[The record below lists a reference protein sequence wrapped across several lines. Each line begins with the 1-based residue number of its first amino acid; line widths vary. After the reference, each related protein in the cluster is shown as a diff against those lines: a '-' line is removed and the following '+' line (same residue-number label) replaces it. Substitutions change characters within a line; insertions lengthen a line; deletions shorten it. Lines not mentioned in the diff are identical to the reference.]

1 MTLNTSRRGFLQ
13 GAAAAGAVLAIGLDA
28 RGVLAKTDA
37 AGGTLTPFVTV
48 SPEGKVTA
56 IVKHF
61 EMGQG
66 TTTGLTS
73 LIAEEMNLTLEAV
86 DYVFAPSDNDRYK
99 NLLFGIQ
106 GTGGSTAMANSFMQY
121 RQAGA
126 AAREML
132 LAAAAQDWGVD
143 VAELSMADGVISG
156 AGQTGTLGA
165 FVATAVTLP
174 VPDAPPLKEA
184 SAFRVIGNPEST
196 RKDTGSKINGTA
208 VYAMDLHLDNQLVV
222 MIARTPRFG
231 GKVASFDAGAA
242 SEVRGF
248 VQAAALPNGAG
259 VAVYAETTWAA
270 LQARDMLDVT
280 WDFSEAEGRSSEEI
294 QEELLAAVRGE
305 AQFDASSEI
314 ELSETTA
321 ALEAAEQLVEAEFY
335 LPMLAHAPME
345 PLTCTIEPT
354 AEGIVLHDGCQ
365 IPGAAHMTIA
375 QVLEMP
381 PEQITVNT
389 VYAGGS
395 FGRRATPYA
404 DYHVEA
410 ALVFAMTDRSRPV
423 KLVWSREDDIT
434 GGAYRPAFAHRVRV
448 GLDAE
453 GGIVGW
459 DHRIA
464 GQSIFKG
471 TFFEEFVVRDG
482 VDHSSV
488 EGVPD
493 TPYAIPGMHVGL
505 TDAQP
510 STSVNWWRSVG
521 HSHTAY
527 VMESVMDM
535 VAQAAGQD
543 PLAYRLRY
551 LPGETPDQQRLAGV
565 LELAAEKAGWRG
577 ALLEGHSQGIAAH
590 KSFGSYV
597 AQVVE
602 ISRDAD
608 DLVQIQKVVSAVDC
622 GIAVNPDVIAAQIEG
637 GIGYGIG
644 HVMRNEI
651 TLDGGEV
658 VQSNFP
664 D

>member
-1 MTLNTSRRGFLQ
+1 
-13 GAAAAGAVLAIGLDA
+13 
-28 RGVLAKTDA
+28 
-37 AGGTLTPFVTV
+37 
-48 SPEGKVTA
+48 
-56 IVKHF
+56 
-61 EMGQG
+61 
-66 TTTGLTS
+66 
-73 LIAEEMNLTLEAV
+73 
-86 DYVFAPSDNDRYK
+86 
-99 NLLFGIQ
+99 
-106 GTGGSTAMANSFMQY
+106 
-121 RQAGA
+121 
-126 AAREML
+126 
-132 LAAAAQDWGVD
+132 
-143 VAELSMADGVISG
+143 
-156 AGQTGTLGA
+156 
-165 FVATAVTLP
+165 
-174 VPDAPPLKEA
+174 
-184 SAFRVIGNPEST
+184 
-196 RKDTGSKINGTA
+196 
-208 VYAMDLHLDNQLVV
+208 
-222 MIARTPRFG
+222 
-231 GKVASFDAGAA
+231 AGAA

-280 WDFSEAEGRSSEEI
+280 WDFSEAEGRSSAEI

-527 VMESVMDM
+527 VMESMMDM

-551 LPGETPDQQRLAGV
+551 LPGETPDQLRLAGV
-565 LELAAEKAGWRG
+565 LELAAEKAGWGG